1 MFSLML
7 GSEGDEDRA
16 GEPPRGL
23 PAITEEPP
31 LDRLVA
37 VELPEELLEVGLG
50 HRFLETKQSFLK
62 VGAVNWVSP
71 GGDGFIRKAR
81 LGWLGEIIFFVRNAL
96 AFWTFLK
103 FDE

>member
-1 MFSLML
+1 ML

-31 LDRLVA
+31 LDQLVA

-71 GGDGFIRKAR
+71 CSKRCRRKTS
-81 LGWLGEIIFFVRNAL
+81 L
-96 AFWTFLK
+96 
-103 FDE
+103 